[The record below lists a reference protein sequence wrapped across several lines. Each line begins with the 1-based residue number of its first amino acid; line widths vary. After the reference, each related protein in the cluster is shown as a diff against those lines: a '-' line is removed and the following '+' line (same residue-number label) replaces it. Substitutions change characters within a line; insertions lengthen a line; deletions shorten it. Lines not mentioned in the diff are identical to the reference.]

1 MHGTNC
7 ERQTVARTVPAW
19 VRSGIL
25 DRIDPAGVKQR
36 ARAPSILLKAAAAAA
51 ALLSFS
57 GSVNAQTTMDAQ
69 AQCTLSA
76 MRDTRSALA
85 IQSIRSA
92 CNWLAVNGNSLL
104 NESSRGYYLCLVRQ
118 LSGAQADEAASAI
131 ISACRTSNPL

>member
-1 MHGTNC
+1 M
-7 ERQTVARTVPAW
+7 
-19 VRSGIL
+19 
-25 DRIDPAGVKQR
+25 KQR